1 MAERLKTATEQNSA
15 RRNICTWGP
24 KLRVDGCNPQM
35 GIDGTNVYSMY
46 GVTDSGDQNHI
57 SFTEGGNFRILT
69 DRSFEITAGNKSE
82 NEGIDIALNALNGG
96 ISLTAVGNGAIQIK
110 AKNIIL
116 EAAEDVDIKAGRNM
130 TLTAGTSMKL
140 DAMEITVDG
149 LFGNLIET
157 VLGTFGT
164 QAFSLTSFAGEAAGL
179 AANNIGIGGALGA
192 ASNVSGLFG

>member
-35 GIDGTNVYSMY
+35 GVDGTNVYSMY
-46 GVTDSGDQNHI
+46 GVTDSADQNHI

-69 DRSFEITAGNKSE
+69 DRSIEITAGNKSE
-82 NEGIDIALNALNGG
+82 NEGIDISLISLNGG
-96 ISLTAVGNGAIQIK
+96 ISLTADGNGAIQIK

-130 TLTAGTSMKL
+130 TFTAGTSIKL
-140 DAMEITVDG
+140 NAMEITVDG
-149 LFGNLIET
+149 QFGNLIET
-157 VLGTFGT
+157 VIGTMAT
-164 QAFSLTSFAGEAAGL
+164 QVFAGTGILETAS
-179 AANNIGIGGALGA
+179 IGIGGALGA
-192 ASNVSGLFG
+192 APNVSGLFG

>member
-69 DRSFEITAGNKSE
+69 DRSIELTAGNKSE

>member
-1 MAERLKTATEQNSA
+1 MAERLKTDSQQKWEC
-15 RRNICTWGP
+15 RNFCTLGT

-35 GIDGTNVYSMY
+35 GVDGTNVYSMY
-46 GVTDSGDQNHI
+46 GVSDSGDQNHI

-69 DRSFEITAGNKSE
+69 DRSFELTAGNKSE

-116 EAAEDVDIKAGRNM
+116 EAAEDIDIKAGRNM
-130 TLTAGTSMKL
+130 TLTAGTTMKL

-164 QAFSLTSFAGEAAGL
+164 RAFSLTSFAGAAAGL

-192 ASNVSGLFG
+192 ASKVSGLFG

>member
-1 MAERLKTATEQNSA
+1 MAERLKTDSQQNSA

-35 GIDGTNVYSMY
+35 GVDGTNVYSMY
-46 GVTDSGDQNHI
+46 GVTDSRDQNHI

-69 DRSFEITAGNKSE
+69 DRSFEITTGNKSE

-130 TLTAGTSMKL
+130 TFTAGTSIKL

-164 QAFSLTSFAGEAAGL
+164 QVFAGTSVLETAS
-179 AANNIGIGGALGA
+179 IGIGGALGA

>member
-1 MAERLKTATEQNSA
+1 MAERLKTDSQQNSA

-35 GIDGTNVYSMY
+35 GVDGTNVYSMY
-46 GVTDSGDQNHI
+46 GVTDSADQNHI

-69 DRSFEITAGNKSE
+69 DRSFEMTAGNKSE

-164 QAFSLTSFAGEAAGL
+164 QAFSLTSFAGEVAGL